1 MLQAEYGNIA
11 KRVEKL
17 QINLRTAYLVLGQC
31 TDYLRLRLEGQDIWE
46 ATLNEWDLLGILK
59 SIKSL
64 SLKYDEDTE

>member
-17 QINLRTAYLVLGQC
+17 HINLRTAYLVLGQC